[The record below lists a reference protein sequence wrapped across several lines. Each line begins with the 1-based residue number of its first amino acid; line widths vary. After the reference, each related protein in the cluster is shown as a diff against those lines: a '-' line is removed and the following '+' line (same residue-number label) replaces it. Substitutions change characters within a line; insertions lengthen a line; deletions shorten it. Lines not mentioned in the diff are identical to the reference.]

1 MNIER
6 ISAFSN
12 GSSGGNPAGVVLCET
27 MPNPD
32 IMQNLAA
39 QIGYSET
46 AFASPLNKGWRVRY
60 FSPEVEVDFCG
71 HATIALGA
79 VLAKTIGAG
88 EFDLTL
94 NHAEIRV
101 EGFISEHNWGASFV
115 SPPTHNQTLEASLLQ
130 ETLALFGL
138 NKEDLDTRIPPAL
151 AFAGGTHL
159 ILTLNSRDKLTQ
171 MNYDQKQGAD
181 LSKRAGL
188 VTFSLIYPESHTVFH
203 SRNPFPIGGVFEDPA
218 TGAAAAALGG
228 YLRDINWEHRGA
240 MTVHQGDDMGMPS
253 RLNAEISSEKGS
265 GIRVSGST
273 RTIY

>member
-32 IMQNLAA
+32 VMQNLAA

-46 AFASPLNKGWRVRY
+46 AFATPSNKGWRVRY

-79 VLAKTIGAG
+79 VLAKNIGAG
-88 EFDLTL
+88 EFSLTL
-94 NHAEIRV
+94 NHAEICV
-101 EGFISEHNWGASFV
+101 EGYFSDDGWGASFV
-115 SPPTHNQTLEASLLQ
+115 SPPTYSQSLEPNLLQ
-130 ETLALFGL
+130 ETLTLFGL
-138 NKEDLDTRIPPAL
+138 NKEDLDTRLPPAI

-159 ILTLNSRDKLTQ
+159 ILILNDRNKLKL

-203 SRNPFPIGGVFEDPA
+203 SRNPFPTGGVFEDPA

-228 YLRDINWEHRGA
+228 YLRDINWPHGGSI
-240 MTVHQGDDMGMPS
+240 TVHQGDDMGMPS
-253 RLNAEISSEKGS
+253 RLNAEIYSDKGS
-265 GIRVSGST
+265 GIRVSGAT
-273 RTIY
+273 RKIY

>member
-1 MNIER
+1 MNIEH
-6 ISAFSN
+6 IAAFSN

-27 MPNPD
+27 MPTPD

-46 AFASPLNKGWRVRY
+46 AFATPVNKGWKVRY

-79 VLAKTIGAG
+79 VLAKTIGTG

-94 NHAEIRV
+94 NHAKIRV
-101 EGFISEHNWGASFV
+101 EGFVSEHNWGASFV
-115 SPPTHNQTLEASLLQ
+115 SPPTHSQSIDPSLLQ
-130 ETLALFGL
+130 ETLTLFGL
-138 NKEDLDTRIPPAL
+138 NKEDLDTRIPPAI

-159 ILTLNSRDKLTQ
+159 ILTLNSREKLTL

-188 VTFSLIYPESHTVFH
+188 VTFSLIYSESDTVFH

-228 YLRDINWEHRGA
+228 YLRDINWPHGGVI
-240 MTVHQGDDMGMPS
+240 TVHQGDDMGMSS
-253 RLNAEISSEKGS
+253 RLNAEIFSEKGS
-265 GIRVSGST
+265 GVRVSGST
-273 RTIY
+273 REIC

>member
-6 ISAFSN
+6 IAAFSN

-27 MPNPD
+27 MPTPD

-46 AFASPLNKGWRVRY
+46 AFATPVNKGWKVRY

-79 VLAKTIGAG
+79 VLAKTIGTG

-101 EGFISEHNWGASFV
+101 EGFVSEHYWGASFV
-115 SPPTHNQTLEASLLQ
+115 SPPTHSQSIDPSLLQ
-130 ETLALFGL
+130 ETLTLFGL
-138 NKEDLDTRIPPAL
+138 NKEDLDTRIPPAI

-159 ILTLNSRDKLTQ
+159 ILTLNSREKLTL

-188 VTFSLIYPESHTVFH
+188 VTFSLIYSESDTVFH

-228 YLRDINWEHRGA
+228 YLRDINWPHCGVI
-240 MTVHQGDDMGMPS
+240 TVHQGDDMGMPS
-253 RLNAEISSEKGS
+253 RLNAKIFSEKGS
-265 GIRVSGST
+265 GVRVSGST
-273 RTIY
+273 REIC